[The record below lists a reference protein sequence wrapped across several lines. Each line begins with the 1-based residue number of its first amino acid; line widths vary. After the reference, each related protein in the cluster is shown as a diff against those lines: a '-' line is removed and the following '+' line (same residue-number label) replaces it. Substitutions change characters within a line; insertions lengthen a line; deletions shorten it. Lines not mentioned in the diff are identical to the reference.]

1 MKSYLLA
8 IVLIASSV
16 LLVLAPEIE
25 SYIPPTPAF
34 KLINTTTGNITA
46 NSYSDFVEFI
56 AGSGITISPNFATN
70 EITFTAAGGNATS
83 PNELYCVLG
92 EWFNLFNATTGNF
105 GCSRVPVYE
114 NNTASNLSPGTGL
127 FASKSGVDLRFKSLA
142 GGSGITLSNNATTV
156 TITNTGTGEN
166 TTAANLGTS
175 GHGVY
180 ESEVSDE
187 LRFKK
192 IACTGLTCTNNST
205 NITLTVTGGSGEA
218 NTQSSPTHAN
228 TLVLAKSGVDL
239 PIKGV
244 ACNAGI
250 TCTNNSTDVTVTL
263 TNADKTD
270 ITVSAAGATWT
281 IDNDVV
287 TYAKMQNV
295 AGDDRFLGRIS
306 GAAGDT
312 EELTGTQATTLLD
325 VFTSAL
331 KGLAPASGGGTTNFL
346 RADGTWAVPAG
357 GGGGPTVLNA
367 DVTCT
372 LTAAYC
378 TVFTIPLTASSG
390 NRLDVQM
397 VGDSNTAGGSIQMRV
412 QFDNAGNTGY
422 CTYRTYTGAAAET
435 LDVLAATAAT
445 DTGETAWLAGAN
457 IPMPLDIHCG
467 FETDASPGNALVQVQ
482 NEVASTITIQKGSN
496 YIKTP

>member
-1 MKSYLLA
+1 M
-8 IVLIASSV
+8 

-25 SYIPPTPAF
+25 SYIPPTPSF
-34 KLINTTTGNITA
+34 KFINTTTGNVTA
-46 NSYSDFVEFI
+46 VFYDDFVEFV
-56 AGSGITISPNFATN
+56 AGSGMTISPNFATN
-70 EITFTAAGGNATS
+70 EITFSATGGNATS

-127 FASKSGVDLRFKSLA
+127 FESKSGVDLRFKSLA
-142 GGSGITLSNNATTV
+142 GGSGITLSNNATSV
-156 TITNTGTGEN
+156 TIT
-166 TTAANLGTS
+166 A
-175 GHGVY
+175 
-180 ESEVSDE
+180 
-187 LRFKK
+187 
-192 IACTGLTCTNNST
+192 I
-205 NITLTVTGGSGEA
+205 GGSGEA

-244 ACNAGI
+244 ACNGGI